1 MIRAAIQERRA
12 ILGLVNPTEKISE
25 LKKDQGRYYR
35 IVVRYFVFLDPELER
50 EAEMNLSEK
59 TNEE

>member
-1 MIRAAIQERRA
+1 
-12 ILGLVNPTEKISE
+12 LGLVNPTEKISE

-50 EAEMNLSEK
+50 EAEMKLSEK